1 MIPGHWYWQYIAILF
16 IGIVVIIGSIY
27 YFAVDRRTPIAVLKE
42 HAAQV
47 PDFAEP
53 AMGEAAP

>member
-1 MIPGHWYWQYIAILF
+1 VIPGHWYWQYIAILF
-16 IGIVVIIGSIY
+16 IGIVVVIGSIY
-27 YFAVDRRTPIAVLKE
+27 HFTVYRRTPIDVVKE

-47 PDFAEP
+47 PDFTEP